1 MLRSRSCT
9 LFGSAAIAIALGV
22 AGPASAQPGFTPA
35 KSVLK
40 GTKAESGLFTVHR
53 DDQRT
58 FLEVPSGKLNQ
69 PFLLATAIS
78 GGPTFTGFQWQ
89 ESVAVFQRVDRYLLL
104 VEKEVRYQLKNPS
117 KPVAG
122 VVKKTYT
129 DRMVAKVP
137 IVTLQGSNPVVDLR
151 QLFGG
156 QASAFFGPV
165 AAALDGS
172 VVQVSKAKTFPDNLE
187 LDLILPDGRRDG
199 RFTTLSYSMSTIA
212 RRGGYRPRMADDRV
226 GYFLTASKDF
236 SDETSGGDQFV
247 RFIHRWNLKKADS
260 SLSKSPVKK
269 PIVFY
274 IENTVPFRFRQAVR
288 EGILAWNEA
297 FLACGLQNAIVV
309 RQQTK
314 TEFTDLDPED
324 VRYNFFR
331 WIASGRAFAMGPS
344 RVNPWTGEIL
354 DADIVFD
361 ESMVRSY
368 IRQYDL
374 ALRQAPRKFFEPRIQ
389 RLLEGEKARR
399 YLPFALD
406 PIEETPGLD
415 SPEAAPKAL
424 RCGLGHGMAHQL
436 GVSMLALGLDPQAAR
451 GAKDFPQA
459 FLDQIVKDVVMH
471 EVGHTLGLRHNFAAS
486 TWRTLE
492 DMNGKDRPGD
502 LCASVMDYNPIN
514 VAAKPT
520 EGQGHYTMQGL
531 GPYDHWAIRFGY
543 DPSESDARKGIAQV
557 GSAQF
562 LFATDEDTRGPDPYI
577 ARWDLGQDPLVHA
590 RERFALVDRLLPK
603 AVERAVKKGEAYGQ
617 GRRAVDMLISDYL
630 GAVMTTGRFV
640 GGQRTYRFHKGDTG
654 AQPPLVPVPAA
665 KQREA
670 LHLLC
675 TKILAKDPFQID
687 AKTLQKLGKGYWNHW
702 GSQDGRTSHS
712 YPYQDRVLLVQSWAL
727 FALLNPGTIERLLDT
742 EAKIKSTEDLL
753 TLPEVFTA
761 LSESIFGDLLD
772 ARKLTGEGTVR
783 SPLVPT
789 TQRNLQRLYADQL
802 IAMVL
807 ESKGP
812 TPAPARQVARLEAK
826 VLIHAL
832 KGVLTR
838 EPDHPDQYSVDPYT
852 RGHLEELIGRLQQAL
867 DATYRLR

>member
-1 MLRSRSCT
+1 MLRPTLCT
-9 LFGSAAIAIALGV
+9 FF
-22 AGPASAQPGFTPA
+22 GPAALILAFGFAAPAAAQPGFKPA
-35 KSVLK
+35 KSLLK
-40 GTKAESGLFTVHR
+40 GTKASSGLFTVHR
-53 DDQRT
+53 DKERA
-58 FLEVPSGKLNQ
+58 FLEVPSSKLNK

-104 VEKEVRYQLKNPS
+104 VEKETRYQLKNAG

-122 VVKKTYT
+122 VVQKTYT

-137 IVTLQGSNPVVDLR
+137 IVTLKGSNPVIDLR

-156 QASAFFGPV
+156 KASAFFGPV

-172 VVQVSKAKTFPDNLE
+172 VAQITKAKAFPNNLE
-187 LDLILPDGRRDG
+187 LNVTMPDARRDG
-199 RFTTLSYSMSTIA
+199 RFTTLSYSLSSIA
-212 RRGGYRPRMADDRV
+212 RRGSYRPRKADDRV

-247 RFIHRWNLKKADS
+247 RFIHRWNLQKADG
-260 SLSKSPVKK
+260 SLSKSPVRK

-288 EGILAWNEA
+288 EGILAWNKA

-314 TEFTDLDPED
+314 TEFTNIDPED

-368 IRQYDL
+368 LRQYDL
-374 ALRQAPRKFFEPRIQ
+374 ALRQAPRKFFAPKIQ
-389 RLLEGEKARR
+389 RLLEGKKALR

-406 PIEETPGLD
+406 PIEESPGLD
-415 SPEAAPKAL
+415 TPLAAPKAT
-424 RCGLGHGMAHQL
+424 RCGLGHGIAHQI
-436 GVSMLALGLDPQAAR
+436 GISMLALGIDPEAAR
-451 GAKDFPQA
+451 GGKDFPQA

-486 TWRTLE
+486 TWRPLE
-492 DMNGKDRPGD
+492 QINGKDRPGD
-502 LCASVMDYNPIN
+502 VCASVMDYAPIN

-531 GPYDHWAIRFGY
+531 GPYDMWAIRFGY
-543 DPSESDARKGIAQV
+543 DPSESKARAGIARV
-557 GSAQF
+557 GSAQY

-577 ARWDLGQDPLVHA
+577 ARWDLGKDPLVHA
-590 RERFALVDRLLPK
+590 RERFALVDKLLPK
-603 AVERAVKKGEAYGQ
+603 AVERAVKKGASYGQ

-630 GAVMTTGRFV
+630 GASMTAARFV
-640 GGQRTYRFHKGDTG
+640 GGQRTYRFHKGDKG
-654 AQPPLVPVPAA
+654 AKPPVVPVPAA

-670 LHLLC
+670 LHLVC
-675 TKILAKDPFQID
+675 TKILAKDPFGLD
-687 AKTLQKLGKGYWNHW
+687 AKTLAQLGKGYWNHW
-702 GSQDGRTSHS
+702 GSRDGRTPHS
-712 YPYQDRVLLVQSWAL
+712 YPYQGRVLTVQSWAL

-742 EAKIKSTEDLL
+742 EAKVAKGEDLL

-761 LSESIFGDLLD
+761 LSESIFGTLLD
-772 ARKLTGEGTVR
+772 ARKVAGTGTVR
-783 SPLVPT
+783 APLVPT

-807 ESKGP
+807 ESRGP

-832 KGVLTR
+832 KGVLNR
-838 EPDHPDQYSVDPYT
+838 EPDHPDQFSIDPYT